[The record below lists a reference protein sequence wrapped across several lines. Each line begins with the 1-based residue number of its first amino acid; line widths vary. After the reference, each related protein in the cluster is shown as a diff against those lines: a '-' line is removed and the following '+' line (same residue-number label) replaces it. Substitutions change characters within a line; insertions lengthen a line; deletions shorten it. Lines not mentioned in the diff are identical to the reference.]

1 MAAAVV
7 ELMEFVLKH
16 LQCSNL
22 LPLNKQKN
30 RYMLDHK
37 VIIAEKESDLPIY
50 KFQNM
55 ANQEVVL
62 IREQTNNFHKL
73 AAKYFYNDRKIQ

>member
-1 MAAAVV
+1 
-7 ELMEFVLKH
+7 
-16 LQCSNL
+16 
-22 LPLNKQKN
+22 
-30 RYMLDHK
+30 MLDHK

-62 IREQTNNFHKL
+62 IR
-73 AAKYFYNDRKIQ
+73 